1 MCPMGYKGYFFCVPS
16 FVTPSEAHP
25 RTKASGRARPQ
36 GMRALRVR
44 AWASRPLYGCARTPV
59 RRLTCNLANVCQE
72 ARLRLMSTCAR
83 RRLHRPAARS
93 AGRRSTIF
101 TSSCWEAQHDLP
113 ENHPADAEV
122 WARALAAQQL
132 EVKRHLVS
140 IISAAP
146 DMEPAALSW
155 QAQFTVAAG
164 SPPRTV
170 FEQRCPFGCGL
181 FCDSAPGME
190 EHKTECLMAPRK
202 LLAEMDARHAE
213 NKRLRAENDQLWT
226 KLRTKDEDLWTKM
239 LKLRA
244 ENTERLHASAHKK
257 RMQAKDRRHYQ
268 AGTSGTHFVALPV
281 EIIVQVLAWL
291 PEVFSL
297 TTGDVLATVG
307 ACCKAFAIPVR
318 EAAQI
323 IAGRHGWRL
332 PAIGSA
338 PMHLSKLEQ
347 DTARVRYYLTIF
359 RFWTS
364 SQIQFVDRWAEEMSP
379 GFIGALSID
388 PQVRQQHTLEL
399 GELLIKIVREVHSD
413 DRQRDKRIAKVFKQL
428 VQLMAQPGTP
438 LDASWL
444 LDILT
449 LDEWTLEVLR
459 CPKLTKTRRMLTK
472 LLGYIEPCVLRA
484 HPKTFLWLSMTST
497 A

>member
-1 MCPMGYKGYFFCVPS
+1 MFSKQC
-16 FVTPSEAHP
+16 
-25 RTKASGRARPQ
+25 
-36 GMRALRVR
+36 
-44 AWASRPLYGCARTPV
+44 
-59 RRLTCNLANVCQE
+59 
-72 ARLRLMSTCAR
+72 
-83 RRLHRPAARS
+83 
-93 AGRRSTIF
+93 
-101 TSSCWEAQHDLP
+101 
-113 ENHPADAEV
+113 
-122 WARALAAQQL
+122 
-132 EVKRHLVS
+132 
-140 IISAAP
+140 
-146 DMEPAALSW
+146 
-155 QAQFTVAAG
+155 
-164 SPPRTV
+164 
-170 FEQRCPFGCGL
+170 CPFGCGL

-202 LLAEMDARHAE
+202 LLAEMGSRDAE

-226 KLRTKDEDLWTKM
+226 KLRTKDQDVWTKM
-239 LKLRA
+239 LKLRRWS
-244 ENTERLHASAHKK
+244 TPPGLHTKYRK
-257 RMQAKDRRHYQ
+257 QYQ
-268 AGTSGTHFVALPV
+268 ARTYSTHFVVLPD
-281 EIIVQVLAWL
+281 EIIVLVLASL
-291 PEVFSL
+291 PEVPLDAPKMGCCGESRL
-297 TTGDVLATVG
+297 TAGDVLATVG

-359 RFWTS
+359 RVWTS
-364 SQIQFVDRWAEEMSP
+364 SQIQFVERWAEEMSP

-484 HPKTFLWLSMTST
+484 HPKTFLLLSMTST